1 MPGPRTSMAD
11 GLFLVG
17 TDRDVG
23 KTIIGVGL
31 VGLLREMGIDA
42 TLLTPISTGG
52 SVERATDLLRRIGVT
67 LPKRLLSPVSY
78 ETLASPYVASQVE
91 HKPVDMERVWEAYAE
106 LRQQGKFVVVEGGGL
121 MVPITS
127 RYALVDLLKD
137 FDLPSIIIGKT
148 ARGTLNHCLL
158 TLRMML
164 AFGLP
169 PRGFILN
176 GFGQFGDGFAESLN
190 PDVLEELT
198 APLKVL
204 AVLEWRPEYQENP
217 EAFIRALKQQDR
229 IVSLLEELTN
239 TSFQNPARD
248 Y

>member
-1 MPGPRTSMAD
+1 MAD

-31 VGLLREMGIDA
+31 VGVLREMGVDA

-52 SVERATDLLRRIGVT
+52 SVERATDLLRKIGVT
-67 LPKRLLSPVSY
+67 APKRLLSPVSY
-78 ETLASPYVASQVE
+78 ETLASPYVASRVE
-91 HKPVDMERVWEAYAE
+91 RKPVDMDRVWDTYAE
-106 LRQQGKFVVVEGGGL
+106 LRAQGKFVVVEGGGL
-121 MVPITS
+121 MVPITG
-127 RYALVDLLKD
+127 RYALVDMLKD
-137 FDLPSIIIGKT
+137 FDLPSIIVGKT

-176 GFGQFGDGFAESLN
+176 GYGQYGDGFAESLN
-190 PDVLEELT
+190 PDVLEEL
-198 APLKVL
+198 AHPLQVL
-204 AVLEWRPEYQENP
+204 AVLEWRPEFQENP
-217 EAFIRALKQQDR
+217 EAFIRALKVQER
-229 IVSLLEELTN
+229 TISLLEELVAKGYQDPT
-239 TSFQNPARD
+239 PPR
-248 Y
+248 

>member
-1 MPGPRTSMAD
+1 M
-11 GLFLVG
+11 
-17 TDRDVG
+17 
-23 KTIIGVGL
+23 GVGL
-31 VGLLREMGIDA
+31 VGLLHEMGVDA

-52 SVERATDLLRRIGVT
+52 SVERATDLLRRIGIKT
-67 LPKRLLSPVSY
+67 PKRLISPVSY

-91 HKPVDMERVWEAYAE
+91 RRPVDMERIWEAYTE
-106 LRQQGKFVVVEGGGL
+106 LREQGKFVVVEGGGL

-148 ARGTLNHCLL
+148 ARGTLNHCIL

-176 GFGQFGDGFAESLN
+176 GYGQFGDGFAESLN

-198 APLKVL
+198 HPLKVL

-217 EAFIRALKQQDR
+217 EAFIRSLKQQER
-229 IVSLLEELTN
+229 IMSLLEELV
-239 TSFQNPARD
+239 SKDFQDPARD
-248 Y
+248 R